1 MARCPT
7 CGVTVAFHSDTKVIA
22 SKMDCWTCGEP
33 LLGEWKEEPGHLG
46 RWVASV
52 DEWTKKN
59 RERSRLH
66 REAKRRSRGS

>member
-1 MARCPT
+1 MARCPN
-7 CGVTVAFHSDTKVIA
+7 CGVTVAFHGET
-22 SKMDCWTCGEP
+22 KMDCWTCSTPLKAEWVEP
-33 LLGEWKEEPGHLG
+33 TESNLGYTIAH
-46 RWVASV
+46 V